1 MLYKHLTWD
10 FKILY
15 IYICIHT
22 HIHTWGFL
30 GGATG
35 KEPSC
40 QCRRHKR
47 CCRFDAWVGKTPW
60 NRKWQPTSGFLPGKL
75 HRQRSLVGT
84 VHGRLSETMCDRLQH
99 VSNTMHP
106 EPLSLEGFRNLLNLP
121 FPDTMRKSMHLVIQA
136 ACESRVIQQ
145 ESAMIRRNE
154 TPRTYSS
161 LRIRDRL
168 QIKSSYLLSG
178 THCSCVCRNKLQHF
192 VKGSSCNGKRWSVTV
207 VQSLPQV

>member
-1 MLYKHLTWD
+1 MHTHT
-10 FKILY
+10 
-15 IYICIHT
+15 HT

-35 KEPSC
+35 KESSC
-40 QCRRHKR
+40 QCRRYKR

-84 VHGRLSETMCDRLQH
+84 VHGRLSETMCDGLQH

-106 EPLSLEGFRNLLNLP
+106 KPLSLEAFRNWLNLP

-136 ACESRVIQQ
+136 ACKSRVIQR
-145 ESAMIRRNE
+145 ESAVIRRNE
-154 TPRTYSS
+154 TPRTYSP
-161 LRIRDRL
+161 LRIRDHL
-168 QIKSSYLLSG
+168 QIKPSYLSG

-192 VKGSSCNGKRWSVTV
+192 VKGSSCNGKRSSVTV